1 MHTDKTKPLLI
12 RVHPCP
18 SVANSVFVSQ
28 RKGAPPMTVSTV
40 RIVLTPH
47 VRSQTAPRNEGSTW
61 LAPFLTAVIATI
73 LLLAGSRHAW
83 THLQAALAFSLIAI
97 PCFAYAGWR
106 QTRRADIPLFAVLA
120 AAHTVFYGVSV
131 FWTDILAPSEPRTAT
146 AVLAMANLG
155 LFGLF
160 IGMRISIPRVHFPD
174 VPADIHDWSLI
185 RLIAA
190 CQIFVPF
197 LPVGTG
203 GDFRQ
208 VIVIFLSFIP
218 VVAFLILWDAALRG
232 KATPIDKALVIVFL
246 ASSILAG
253 LAQGWLGGCVGNL
266 VLAGIAYIRVRRKL
280 PILSAAAL
288 ILIMLFLQGG
298 KAAFRQ
304 RYWYGGD
311 NAGALA
317 KAGFWIEASVER
329 LNARIGQETGGDS
342 LHDALQPLL
351 TRSSVVK
358 ESATV
363 FENTPSVVPYQYGA
377 TYRYLLITLVPR
389 FLWPGKPSVN
399 DANRFYQ
406 LAYGVTQQQDLDH
419 VAIGAGLIP
428 EAYMNFGW
436 AGIPIVM
443 CLAGV
448 ILGVF
453 ERVFLSRHAGV
464 FASAVGLAYVL
475 QLLALNGQAAAY
487 FGGMIQIV
495 GLTILIFLPGLR
507 FPMRTRQLRWRVR
520 ALPGG
525 AQ

>member
-1 MHTDKTKPLLI
+1 M
-12 RVHPCP
+12 
-18 SVANSVFVSQ
+18 SA
-28 RKGAPPMTVSTV
+28 STV
-40 RIVLTPH
+40 RIVLTQHVCPH
-47 VRSQTAPRNEGSTW
+47 TAPRNEGSTW

-73 LLLAGSRHAW
+73 LLVAGARHAW
-83 THLQAALAFSLIAI
+83 THLQAALVFSLIAI

-106 QTRRADIPLFAVLA
+106 QTRRTHIPLFAVLA
-120 AAHTVFYGVSV
+120 AAHTIFYGVSV
-131 FWTDILAPSEPRTAT
+131 FWTDILAQSEPRTAT
-146 AVLAMANLG
+146 AILAMANLG
-155 LFGLF
+155 VIGLF
-160 IGMRISIPRVHFPD
+160 IGIRISGIDIHLPD
-174 VPADIHDWSLI
+174 VPEDIHDWSLI

-208 VIVIFLSFIP
+208 VIVILLSFIP
-218 VVAFLILWDAALRG
+218 VVAFLILWDATLQG
-232 KATPIDKALVIVFL
+232 KATAVDKALVIVFL

-253 LAQGWLGGCVGNL
+253 LAQGWLGSCVGNL
-266 VLAGIAYIRVRRKL
+266 VLAGIAYVRVRRKL
-280 PILSAAAL
+280 PIFSAAAL

-298 KAAFRQ
+298 KAAFRE
-304 RYWYGGD
+304 RYWYRD
-311 NAGALA
+311 ENAGALA
-317 KAGFWIEASVER
+317 KAAFWIEASIDR
-329 LNARIGQETGGDS
+329 QRSTNTDLRDS
-342 LHDALQPLL
+342 LQPLL
-351 TRSSVVK
+351 TRSSVVQ

-363 FENTPSVVPYQYGA
+363 YENTPSLVPYQYGA
-377 TYRYLLITLVPR
+377 TYRYLLITLIPR
-389 FLWPGKPSVN
+389 FLWPNKPSVN

-436 AGIPIVM
+436 FGIPAVM
-443 CLAGV
+443 FLAGV
-448 ILGVF
+448 VLGVF

-475 QLLALNGQAAAY
+475 QLLSLNGQAAAY

-507 FPMRTRQLRWRVR
+507 FPKRTGQLRWRVR
-520 ALPGG
+520 ALPG
-525 AQ
+525 AIQ

>member
-1 MHTDKTKPLLI
+1 M
-12 RVHPCP
+12 
-18 SVANSVFVSQ
+18 
-28 RKGAPPMTVSTV
+28 
-40 RIVLTPH
+40 VLRPH
-47 VRSQTAPRNEGSTW
+47 VRPRPEPRQEGSAR
-61 LAPFLTAVIATI
+61 LAPFLTTVIATI
-73 LLLAGSRHAW
+73 LLLAGARHAW

-97 PCFAYAGWR
+97 PCFAYTGWR
-106 QTRRADIPLFAVLA
+106 QTRRTHIPLFAVLP

-131 FWTDILAPSEPRTAT
+131 FWTDVLAQSEPGTAT

-155 LFGLF
+155 VFGLF
-160 IGMRISIPRVHFPD
+160 IGMQTSGIGVHLPD
-174 VPADIHDWSLI
+174 VPVDIHDWSLI

-190 CQIFVPF
+190 CQLFVPF

-232 KATPIDKALVIVFL
+232 RATPIDKALVIVFL

-266 VLAGIAYIRVRRKL
+266 VLAGIAYVRVRRKL

-298 KAAFRQ
+298 KASFRQ
-304 RYWYGGD
+304 RYWYGD
-311 NAGALA
+311 DHAGALA
-317 KAGFWIEASVER
+317 KASFWIAASAER
-329 LNARIGQETGGDS
+329 LNARIGLESGGDS
-342 LHDALQPLL
+342 LHDALQALL
-351 TRSSVVK
+351 TRSSVVQ

-363 FENTPSVVPYQYGA
+363 FENTPSLVPYQYGA
-377 TYRYLLITLVPR
+377 TYRYLLITLIPR
-389 FLWPGKPSVN
+389 FLWPNKPSVN

-436 AGIPIVM
+436 FGIPAVM

-453 ERVFLSRHAGV
+453 ERVFLSRHAGI

-507 FPMRTRQLRWRVR
+507 FPKRTGQLRWRVPV
-520 ALPGG
+520 LPG
-525 AQ
+525 AVQ

>member
-1 MHTDKTKPLLI
+1 
-12 RVHPCP
+12 
-18 SVANSVFVSQ
+18 
-28 RKGAPPMTVSTV
+28 MTASTV
-40 RIVLTPH
+40 RIVLNPH
-47 VRSQTAPRNEGSTW
+47 VRPQTAPRNERSTW
-61 LAPFLTAVIATI
+61 LAPFLTTVIATI

-83 THLQAALAFSLIAI
+83 TQIQAALAFSLIAI
-97 PCFAYAGWR
+97 PSFAYAGWR
-106 QTRRADIPLFAVLA
+106 QTRRTHIPLFAVLA

-131 FWTDILAPSEPRTAT
+131 FWTGILAQSEPRTAT
-146 AVLAMANLG
+146 AILAMANLG
-155 LFGLF
+155 VTGLF
-160 IGMRISIPRVHFPD
+160 IGMQATSRIRRLHLPD

-218 VVAFLILWDAALRG
+218 VVAFLILWDATLQG
-232 KATPIDKALVIVFL
+232 KATAVDKALVIVFL

-266 VLAGIAYIRVRRKL
+266 VLAGIAYVRVRRKL
-280 PILSAAAL
+280 PMLSAAAL

-298 KAAFRQ
+298 KASFRQ
-304 RYWYGGD
+304 RYWYRD
-311 NAGALA
+311 ENAGALA
-317 KAGFWIEASVER
+317 KASFWIETSAER
-329 LNARIGQETGGDS
+329 LNSRIGQQSSDDT
-342 LHDALQPLL
+342 LHDALQALL

-363 FENTPSVVPYQYGA
+363 FENTPSLVPYQYGA
-377 TYRYLLITLVPR
+377 TYRYLLITLIPR
-389 FLWPGKPSVN
+389 FLWPNKPSVN

-436 AGIPIVM
+436 FGIPAVM

-453 ERVFLSRHAGV
+453 ERVFLCRHAGV

-487 FGGMIQIV
+487 FGGMIQVV

-507 FPMRTRQLRWRVR
+507 FPKRTRHLRWRVR
-520 ALPGG
+520 VLPGV

>member
-1 MHTDKTKPLLI
+1 M
-12 RVHPCP
+12 
-18 SVANSVFVSQ
+18 SAF
-28 RKGAPPMTVSTV
+28 TV
-40 RIVLTPH
+40 RIALAPH
-47 VRSQTAPRNEGSTW
+47 VRTRTAPRNEGSSW
-61 LAPFLTAVIATI
+61 LAPLLTSLVATI

-97 PCFAYAGWR
+97 PSFAYAHWR
-106 QTRRADIPLFAVLA
+106 QTRRTHIPLFAVLA

-131 FWTDILAPSEPRTAT
+131 FWTDILEQSGAHTAT

-155 LFGLF
+155 VAGLF
-160 IGMRISIPRVHFPD
+160 IGIKISGLRIQLPD

-190 CQIFVPF
+190 FQIFVPF

-208 VIVIFLSFIP
+208 IIVILLSFIP
-218 VVAFLILWDAALRG
+218 VVAFLILWDAVLRG
-232 KATPIDKALVIVFL
+232 KAKPVDKALVIVFL

-266 VLAGIAYIRVRRKL
+266 VLAGIAYIRVRRRL
-280 PILSAAAL
+280 PILTVAAL
-288 ILIMLFLQGG
+288 IVIMLFLQGG
-298 KAAFRQ
+298 KAAFRE
-304 RYWYGGD
+304 RYWYGND

-317 KAGFWIEASVER
+317 KAAFWIDASVER
-329 LNARIGQETGGDS
+329 LHSHIGQQSTGESLRDS
-342 LHDALQPLL
+342 LQPLL

-363 FENTPSVVPYQYGA
+363 YENTPSLVPYQYGA
-377 TYRYLLITLVPR
+377 TYRYLLITLIPR

-406 LAYGVTQQQDLDH
+406 LAYGVTRQQDLDH

-436 AGIPIVM
+436 AGIPAVM

-448 ILGVF
+448 ILGIF
-453 ERVFLSRHAGV
+453 ERLFLSRQAGI

-475 QLLALNGQAAAY
+475 QLLSLNGQAAAY

-507 FPMRTRQLRWRVR
+507 FPRRTGQLRWRVCVQQ
-520 ALPGG
+520 GV